1 MDTQKVKN
9 KKVIGFIYW
18 ILTALLGI
26 GGLLLVLSAL
36 FFFLTLLSPTF
47 EPFFPVV
54 DIPIEIDEEATLQ
67 LKNGKIFNIFV
78 DEANISFNV
87 NDNYGFAGILNY
99 LYFVSILAIAFYI
112 VFLLWRIF
120 KSIRSSLKNENPFH
134 PKNIWRIRKIAF
146 AVLLSAFLQII
157 YPMILKYVWFEKL
170 NVLDKA
176 FSFKLNFETSV
187 DLFWALIIFVVAEIY
202 RFGLEMKKEQE
213 LTI

>member
-18 ILTALLGI
+18 ILTVLLGI
-26 GGLLLVLSAL
+26 GGITLVLSAL
-36 FFFLTLLSPTF
+36 FFFLTLLNPNF

-54 DIPIEIDEEATLQ
+54 DIPLEIAEDATLE
-67 LKNGKIFNIFV
+67 LKSGKIFNIFV
-78 DEANISFNV
+78 DEANISFNI
-87 NDNYGFAGILNY
+87 NDNYGFAGFLNY
-99 LYFVSILAIAFYI
+99 LYFVSILVIAFYI

-120 KSIRSSLKNENPFH
+120 KSIRLSLKNENPFH

-146 AVLLSAFLQII
+146 AVLLSAVLQII
-157 YPMILKYVWFEKL
+157 YPVILKYVWFEKL
-170 NVLDKA
+170 NMLEKA
-176 FSFKLNFETSV
+176 FTFKLNFETLI

-202 RFGLEMKKEQE
+202 RVGFEMKKEQE